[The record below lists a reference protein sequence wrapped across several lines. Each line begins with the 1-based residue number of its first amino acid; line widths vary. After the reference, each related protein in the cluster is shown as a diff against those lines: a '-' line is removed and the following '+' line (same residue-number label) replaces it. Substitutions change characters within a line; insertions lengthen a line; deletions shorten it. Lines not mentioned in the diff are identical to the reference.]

1 MPRSPA
7 GTPQVAPPPNPSLQ
21 SPRSFDRSA
30 LSRLPCDL
38 PTTEMPLTYAYEN
51 LLVDVDDRIATVTV
65 NRPDKL
71 NALNS
76 DTERELQEV
85 FLALRDDDLVGGI
98 IVTGAGAKAFVAG
111 ADIGELSGLGATQ
124 GKEFAFQGQ
133 TTFTRIA
140 QCPKPVVAAVTGYA
154 LGGGCELAIACHL
167 RVASEGARFGL
178 PEVQLGLIPG
188 HGGTQRLARIV
199 GMGRALEIVLT
210 GRMVGAEEALGWGL
224 VNAVAAPEKL
234 LDAARELLGQILSK
248 GPLAVQYALEA
259 TLRGAD
265 MGLDDGLYME
275 ATLFGMACGTDD
287 MKEGTKAFLEKRKP
301 EFQGR

>member
-1 MPRSPA
+1 M
-7 GTPQVAPPPNPSLQ
+7 
-21 SPRSFDRSA
+21 
-30 LSRLPCDL
+30 
-38 PTTEMPLTYAYEN
+38 TYAYEN
-51 LLVDVDDRIATVTV
+51 LLVDVADRIAVVTV

-76 DTERELQEV
+76 ATETELQDV
-85 FLALRDDDLVGGI
+85 FLKLRDDDAVGGI
-98 IVTGAGAKAFVAG
+98 VVTGAGEKAFVAG

-140 QCPKPVVAAVTGYA
+140 QCPKPVIAAVNGYA

-167 RVASEGARFGL
+167 RVAGETARFGL

-199 GMGRALEIVLT
+199 GTGRALEMVLT
-210 GRMVGAEEALGWGL
+210 GRMVAAEEALRWGL
-224 VNAVAAPEKL
+224 VNGIAAPGEL
-234 LDAARELLGQILSK
+234 LDTAKEHLGQILSK

-265 MGLDDGLYME
+265 LGLDDGLYLE
-275 ATLFGMACGTDD
+275 ATLFGMACGTKD

-301 EFQGR
+301 EFRGR

>member
-1 MPRSPA
+1 M
-7 GTPQVAPPPNPSLQ
+7 
-21 SPRSFDRSA
+21 
-30 LSRLPCDL
+30 
-38 PTTEMPLTYAYEN
+38 EYAYAN
-51 LLVDVDDRIATVTV
+51 LLVEVADRIATVTV
-65 NRPDKL
+65 NRPEKL

-76 DTERELQEV
+76 DTERELQDV
-85 FLALRDDDLVGGI
+85 FLRLRDDEQAGGVV
-98 IVTGAGAKAFVAG
+98 VTGAGAKAFVAG
-111 ADIGELSGLGATQ
+111 ADIAELSGLGATQ

-140 QCPKPVVAAVTGYA
+140 GCPKPVVAAVNGYA

-199 GMGRALEIVLT
+199 GMGRALEMVLT
-210 GRMVGAEEALGWGL
+210 GRMVDAEEAHRWGL
-224 VNAVAAPEKL
+224 VNAVAPADEL
-234 LDAARELLGQILSK
+234 LNTARELLGQILSK

-259 TLRGAD
+259 TLRGSD

-287 MKEGTKAFLEKRKP
+287 MKEGTGAFLEKRKP
-301 EFQGR
+301 EFRGR

>member
-1 MPRSPA
+1 M
-7 GTPQVAPPPNPSLQ
+7 
-21 SPRSFDRSA
+21 
-30 LSRLPCDL
+30 
-38 PTTEMPLTYAYEN
+38 EYAYDN
-51 LLVDVDDRIATVTV
+51 LIVEVSDRIAVVTV

-76 DTERELQEV
+76 DTERELQDV
-85 FLALRDDDLVGGI
+85 FLKLRDDEAVGGVV
-98 IVTGAGAKAFVAG
+98 VTGAGTKAFVAG
-111 ADIGELSGLGATQ
+111 ADIAELSGLGATQ

-140 QCPKPVVAAVTGYA
+140 ACPKPVVAAVNGYA

-199 GMGRALEIVLT
+199 GMGRALEMVLT
-210 GRMVGAEEALGWGL
+210 GRMVTAEEAHRWGL
-224 VNAVAAPEKL
+224 VNAIAPADEL
-234 LDAARELLGQILSK
+234 LNTARELLGQILAK

-259 TLRGAD
+259 TLRGFD

-301 EFQGR
+301 EFHGR